1 MSLLKQQK
9 LERHVKKL
17 EAVLS
22 INEIE
27 HDQNMTALNDN
38 WSLKFSLVVS
48 IFEAALNDAGTLGE
62 AKRWFKEWSNDVGSL
77 EDESDIKELIDKHG
91 FEFNVR
97 PVDVNWRDMI

>member
-9 LERHVKKL
+9 LERQVKKL
-17 EAVLS
+17 EAALS
-22 INEIE
+22 IKEIE

-48 IFEAALNDAGTLGE
+48 IFEAALNDSGTLGE

-77 EDESDIKELIDKHG
+77 EDESDIKELIDNHG
-91 FEFNVR
+91 FEFDVKS
-97 PVDVNWRDMI
+97 VDVSWRDMI